1 MSLTRR
7 RFTGLALTSMA
18 MGCLAAA
25 VRAADP
31 LQSPPVARG
40 YGPLASDPLGL
51 LDLPAGFTY
60 RVISAAGER
69 MNDGFVVPDNFD
81 GMGCLALDSGQ
92 LVLVRNH
99 ELGPAALHKGASGG
113 DAALLARLA
122 GLPAFD
128 RDADGRVLP
137 GGTTT
142 MVVDNGTGRVQSQW
156 LSLSGTATNCAG
168 GTTPWG
174 SWLSCEETVVGAP
187 EVQRPH
193 GWVFE
198 VAATSRQPVEAVALR
213 ALGRFRH
220 EAVAI
225 DPQTSIA
232 YLTEDRDD
240 GLLYRFLPERPGTLA
255 AGGRLQALALVDGLR
270 DSRNWSGTDLQ
281 QGAWHDV
288 RWIDLDGVDSPQD
301 DLRLRGAQHGAAVFA
316 RGEGIHLGVAADGR
330 QELYFCCTSGG
341 AGRYGQV
348 LRLQPGAVGAADRLQ
363 LFLESDDPQRFDYG
377 DNLTVAP
384 WGHLVV
390 CEDRAGN
397 KVNHLRG
404 ITPAGALYT
413 LARLNADTELAGACF
428 SPDGTTLFVNAYAP
442 GRTLAIRGPWHT
454 VDSGVAG

>member
-31 LQSPPVARG
+31 QQSPPTARG
-40 YGPLASDPLGL
+40 YGPLLADPLGL

-60 RVISAAGER
+60 RIISTAGER
-69 MNDGFVVPDNFD
+69 MSDGFVVPDNFD
-81 GMGCLALDSGQ
+81 GMGCIALGNGQ
-92 LVLVRNH
+92 LALVRNH
-99 ELGPAALHKGASGG
+99 ELGPAALDKGPSGG

-122 GLPAFD
+122 KLPAFD
-128 RDADGRVLP
+128 RDNSGRVLP

-142 MVVDNGTGRVQSQW
+142 LVYDPSSGRVQSQW

-174 SWLSCEETVVGAP
+174 SWLSCEESVVGMP
-187 EVQRPH
+187 EVRRPH

-198 VAATSRQPVEAVALR
+198 VAATAQKPAEPIALQG
-213 ALGRFRH
+213 LGRFRH
-220 EAVAI
+220 EAAAI
-225 DPQTSIA
+225 DPDTGIA
-232 YLTEDRDD
+232 YLTEDREDS
-240 GLLYRFLPERPGTLA
+240 LLYRFLPERPGNLA

-270 DSRNWSGTDLQ
+270 DSRNWVAAYQ
-281 QGAWHDV
+281 RQGAWNTV

-301 DLRLRGAQHGAAVFA
+301 DLRLRGADQGALIFA
-316 RGEGIHLGVAADGR
+316 RGEGIHMGRAANGQ

-348 LRLQPGAVGAADRLQ
+348 QRLQLGAAAGADRLQ
-363 LFLESDDPQRFDYG
+363 LFLESTDPQRFDYG
-377 DNLTVAP
+377 DNITVAP
-384 WGHLVV
+384 WGHLVI
-390 CEDRAGN
+390 CEDRTGK
-397 KVNHLRG
+397 KVNHLRA

-413 LARLNADTELAGACF
+413 IARLNADTELAGACF
-428 SPDGTTLFVNAYAP
+428 SPDGTTMFVNAYAP
-442 GRTLAIRGPWHT
+442 GRTLAITGPWRS
-454 VDSGVAG
+454 VLV